1 MSDHSAGS
9 GAERA
14 HDYSADHSVSAG
26 PSARRKRPASA
37 NRPQDHRAGAEEASA
52 YQTDAFDHL
61 YRTRYQQLLRIARAR
76 TGNHADAADLV
87 HDAFLRTKRAYSD
100 KGVDDLWP
108 LLLTTLKNLT
118 SNHLKS
124 ADAKRQ
130 RRSVDLWDIDETLA
144 CARGVTPE
152 KQTIDSQLLG
162 LVSETIEGMT
172 PRRQK
177 ALRMHRYEGRTY
189 DDIARELSVSKTTV
203 KDDVAKAV
211 AELTRTLARGRK
223 RGK

>member
-1 MSDHSAGS
+1 MRH
-9 GAERA
+9 GAR
-14 HDYSADHSVSAG
+14 H
-26 PSARRKRPASA
+26 
-37 NRPQDHRAGAEEASA
+37 
-52 YQTDAFDHL
+52 DAFDYL
-61 YRTRYQQLLRIARAR
+61 YRTRYDQLLRLARAR
-76 TGNHADAADLV
+76 TGNHADAPDLV
-87 HDAFLRTKRAYSD
+87 HDAFVRTKRAYSD
-100 KGVDDLWP
+100 KEIDDLWP

-130 RRSVDLWDIDETLA
+130 RRSVDLWDIGETLA

-152 KQTIDSQLLG
+152 KQAIDSQLLG

-189 DDIARELSVSKTTV
+189 DEIASELSISKTTA